1 MKPSEYRQGD
11 TLFMI
16 RRFPPFEAMRVLGEL
31 QKVLAPLLGGA
42 AKGATGA
49 NIDAD
54 IRSVSAWAGILG
66 NAITELPKHLDG
78 EKFEALSRMLLR
90 TDYVSVSQDGTK
102 ENLIKLSETVIDE
115 VFEGRPFDMIALMIA
130 VVKVNYLDF
139 SRLSSVPTGVREAF
153 SGVMNQFQETHQTNL
168 GE

>member
-11 TLFMI
+11 MLFMI
-16 RRFPPFEAMRVLGEL
+16 RRFPPFEAMRVLGGL
-31 QKVLAPLLGGA
+31 RKVLAPLHGGA
-42 AKGATGA
+42 AKGTTGA

-54 IRSVSAWAGILG
+54 IRSVAAWAGILG
-66 NAITELPKHLDG
+66 SAITELPKHLDG

-139 SRLSSVPTGVREAF
+139 SRLSSVPTGVREVFTVA
-153 SGVMNQFQETHQTNL
+153 MNQFREKLQTNL
-168 GE
+168 SE

>member
-16 RRFPPFEAMRVLGEL
+16 RQFPPFEAMRVLGEL

-42 AKGATGA
+42 AKGA

-102 ENLIKLSETVIDE
+102 KNLIKLSETVIDE

-168 GE
+168 SE